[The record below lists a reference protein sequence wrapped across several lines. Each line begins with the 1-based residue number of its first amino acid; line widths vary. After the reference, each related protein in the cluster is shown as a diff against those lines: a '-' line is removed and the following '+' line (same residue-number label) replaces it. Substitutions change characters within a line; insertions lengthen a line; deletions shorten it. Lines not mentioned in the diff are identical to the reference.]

1 MIGQFCE
8 IVGAHPCSVPRND
21 VAVCTH
27 TNRKA
32 VYRYGE
38 ILVTN
43 CSALLEAADTDA
55 SKDTVPK
62 EKNKGNET
70 REFNSVPITGGRED
84 LIYMVGH
91 LPSINKTWDCND
103 SQKSITLAYSCECSS
118 CDKKGVEIIMK
129 KLLQWYNNSSLDFV
143 THPFVHLDTMKETL
157 FSDLDSNYD
166 GCPKFIG
173 GIYFSK
179 IHKEVP
185 EWNKEGISEFWQDG
199 GPDASQ
205 KDIDDIP
212 SEPNYWKSGFLSLQ
226 YAIEKA
232 FIELVRGNVSLS
244 NVEVH
249 LLRMPI
255 LPTDSTLNIIL
266 LLSVL
271 LFLIVLISA
280 LSMLKDIALERDS
293 WIMKYMSVMGLNQLS
308 FYISHFLI
316 AALKMLPFAVTFSA
330 ICANKYLEYTSSSL
344 YICVVILF
352 CITTLVLALFLGIL
366 FKKFTQIGPF
376 VVLVILAVLPW
387 KYPPDI
393 NDVPLCVLE
402 SFNPLYAINIAVKF
416 FLRSE
421 YRLQKTGWL
430 SIFKKDQFLLGI
442 VFLMLLFDAFVFSLL
457 AFYIAMVMP
466 TKGASKHHPLFFLWF
481 FGFKTFSMRKSALE
495 DEIDQRDSE
504 DPDNGNVEPL
514 SATDESDIVV
524 NKIFKALRGQITVL
538 LGRNGAGKSTTFSV
552 LTGMINYDS
561 GQVLICGDDL
571 RKGLRKCQDNL
582 GFCPQYNPLFDH
594 LTINEH
600 LQFYAGMKSGRLNG
614 PHGKN
619 ALGQEIQRVAGELG
633 IETLLNMQA
642 RKLNGGQ
649 KRKLCVAIALIANS
663 RVVLLD
669 EPSAGMDP
677 EARHEFGQM
686 LEKIKH
692 DRTILLTTHYMEE
705 ANTLGDRIMII
716 VNGRLVCNGSPQ
728 FLKNRFGIG
737 YLLTVV
743 LNIGSMKRM
752 NVQKF
757 FDAAI
762 AAIFAVILKH
772 LPSAYI
778 GNAQN
783 FPEFSVIL
791 PTKYQKHYAN
801 LFEELEQM
809 KGDQQPIKSFDLS
822 LNTLEQVFLR
832 VNDLADTAVYADGT
846 DSMDGPME
854 LADDLFG
861 LRQQQI
867 LKSFLDLI
875 RLWIKQIAAILCRQL
890 LWALRNPFDSFGNY
904 VERSLSPYAANQYFS
919 IQLKFAESSQ
929 YQNNFNELATKIPY
943 RTTYENYPL
952 VIGASEHKNHSKIQ
966 LVAHFSGVARHS
978 APMALSFVTNALLG
992 KDFVIYPKIAIYDI
1006 ADKNRE
1012 ENLLRVSNFIAVI
1025 SIACIFSC
1033 MPCFLLKS
1041 LVDDRSTCFKHQL
1054 LLTRLHPFTYWTS
1067 ITIWHSIIYILFCLG
1082 ISIPIFVFGLLDQ
1095 FRLHFFLLC
1104 FLFFWSYHPLI
1115 CCASFLFDESKSVTT
1130 TLFWIILLNII
1141 VGVIFVYL
1149 TIWKTLPEL
1158 LFIIYYLLPTTG
1170 FIVGLFNLTH
1180 ALIGHNVEADITS
1193 KDILL
1198 YNLIYMP
1205 ISGALFWLLL
1215 FCLQSRWMARK
1226 WKQLTFPLFHRTL
1239 YQRLHSRDL
1248 VETDDD
1254 EDIRKEREFVKQHGI
1269 EEFAL
1274 FVNGLTKYYGSYPAV
1289 DGITFGVPRKQ
1300 CFGLLGV
1307 NGAGKTTTFQILS
1320 GTKLAT
1326 SGRATICDGND
1337 VSRRPP
1343 IGYCPQFDALPMEL
1357 TGREVLT
1364 LVARLNGFFD
1374 VSAKVQTILHC
1385 IQMDDQA
1392 DKLIR
1397 YNSGGQRRRISF
1409 GLALLARSNFIM
1421 LDEPTTGID
1430 PSTRRYVWRLIHAIR
1445 QQSIAILLSSH
1456 SVDECE
1462 ALCNRIAFM
1471 NKGKLIGIGSNRHLK
1486 TRYGQS
1492 YKLTITVSN
1501 PNDRVFKFL
1510 KKCVFMLFEGIATV
1524 DLPSGNVYEWE
1535 LPKRD
1540 TVCWTKTY
1548 RGVQELADKYP
1559 ENANLPPGSDRPKI
1573 IVFSLTQNSLEQVF
1587 LHLSRLHEATP
1598 NATPEKLLKR
1608 KEWGES
1614 KM

>member
-1 MIGQFCE
+1 
-8 IVGAHPCSVPRND
+8 
-21 VAVCTH
+21 
-27 TNRKA
+27 
-32 VYRYGE
+32 
-38 ILVTN
+38 
-43 CSALLEAADTDA
+43 
-55 SKDTVPK
+55 
-62 EKNKGNET
+62 
-70 REFNSVPITGGRED
+70 
-84 LIYMVGH
+84 
-91 LPSINKTWDCND
+91 
-103 SQKSITLAYSCECSS
+103 
-118 CDKKGVEIIMK
+118 
-129 KLLQWYNNSSLDFV
+129 
-143 THPFVHLDTMKETL
+143 
-157 FSDLDSNYD
+157 
-166 GCPKFIG
+166 
-173 GIYFSK
+173 
-179 IHKEVP
+179 
-185 EWNKEGISEFWQDG
+185 
-199 GPDASQ
+199 
-205 KDIDDIP
+205 
-212 SEPNYWKSGFLSLQ
+212 
-226 YAIEKA
+226 
-232 FIELVRGNVSLS
+232 
-244 NVEVH
+244 
-249 LLRMPI
+249 
-255 LPTDSTLNIIL
+255 
-266 LLSVL
+266 
-271 LFLIVLISA
+271 
-280 LSMLKDIALERDS
+280 
-293 WIMKYMSVMGLNQLS
+293 
-308 FYISHFLI
+308 
-316 AALKMLPFAVTFSA
+316 MLPFAVTFSA
-330 ICANKYLEYTSSSL
+330 ICANKYLEYTSPSL
-344 YICVVILF
+344 YICVVNLF

-376 VVLVILAVLPW
+376 LVLVILAVLPW

-393 NDVPLCVLE
+393 NDVPVCILE
-402 SFNPLYAINIAVKF
+402 SFNPLYAINIAIKL

-442 VFLMLLFDAFVFSLL
+442 VFLMSLFDAFVLSLL
-457 AFYIAMVMP
+457 AFYVAMVMP
-466 TKGASKHHPLFFLWF
+466 TKGASKHHPLFFLR
-481 FGFKTFSMRKSALE
+481 TFSMRKSALE
-495 DEIDQRDSE
+495 DEMDQMDSE
-504 DPDNGNVEPL
+504 TPDNANVEPL

-524 NKIFKALRGQITVL
+524 NKMCKKWPSVSQFVVDNLSFKALRGQITVL
-538 LGRNGAGKSTTFSV
+538 LGRNGAGKSTIFSV

-571 RKGLRKCQDNL
+571 KKGLRKCQDNL

-594 LTINEH
+594 LTIKEH

-614 PHGKN
+614 PHGKH
-619 ALGQEIQRVAGELG
+619 ALGQKIQRVAEELG

-642 RKLNGGQ
+642 HKLSGGQ
-649 KRKLCVAIALIANS
+649 KRRLCVAIALIANS

-705 ANTLGDRIMII
+705 ANTLGDRIIII

-743 LNIGSMKRM
+743 LNNIGSETSMKSM

-778 GNAQN
+778 ENAQN

-791 PTKYQKHYAN
+791 PTNYAN

-809 KGDQQPIKSFDLS
+809 KGDQQPIKSFGLS

-832 VNDLADTAVYADGT
+832 VNDLADTVVYADGT
-846 DSMDGPME
+846 DSMDGPMK

-861 LRQQQI
+861 LRQQQF

-875 RLWIKQIAAILCRQL
+875 LLWIKQIAAILCRQL
-890 LWALRNPFDSFGNY
+890 LWALRNPFDSFGSFILLLLAFVIPITQLVNVKLSNY
-904 VERSLSPYAANQYFS
+904 VERSLSPYEANQYFS
-919 IQLKFAESSQ
+919 IQFKFAESSQ
-929 YQNNFNELATKIPY
+929 YQNNFKQLATKIPY
-943 RTTYENYPL
+943 RTTDENYPL
-952 VIGASEHKNHSKIQ
+952 VIGASEHNNHSKIQ

-992 KDFVIYPKIAIYDI
+992 KDFVICPKIAIYDI
-1006 ADKNRE
+1006 ADKNHE
-1012 ENLLRVSNFIAVI
+1012 ENSLRVSNFIAVI
-1025 SIACIFSC
+1025 SMACTFSC

-1041 LVDDRSTCFKHQL
+1041 LVDDRSSCFKHQL
-1054 LLTRLHPFTYWTS
+1054 LLTR
-1067 ITIWHSIIYILFCLG
+1067 
-1082 ISIPIFVFGLLDQ
+1082 
-1095 FRLHFFLLC
+1095 FFLLW

-1115 CCASFLFDESKSVTT
+1115 CCASFLFDESKSVTAT
-1130 TLFWIILLNII
+1130 ILWIILLNII
-1141 VGVIFVYL
+1141 VGVIFAYL
-1149 TIWKTLPEL
+1149 TIWKTFSEL
-1158 LFIIYYLLPTTG
+1158 YYLIPTTG
-1170 FIVGLFNLTH
+1170 FIVGLFNLTL
-1180 ALIGHNVEADITS
+1180 ALIGHNVEAEITS

-1248 VETDDD
+1248 AETADD
-1254 EDIRKEREFVKQHGI
+1254 EHIRKERGFVEQRGI

-1307 NGAGKTTTFQILS
+1307 NGAGKTTTFEILS

-1326 SGRATICDGND
+1326 SGLATICGKD

-1343 IGYCPQFDALPMEL
+1343 IGYCPQSDALPMEL

-1364 LVARLNGFFD
+1364 LVARLNG
-1374 VSAKVQTILHC
+1374 
-1385 IQMDDQA
+1385 
-1392 DKLIR
+1392 
-1397 YNSGGQRRRISF
+1397 GGQRRRISF
-1409 GLALLARSNFIM
+1409 GRALLARSNFIM
-1421 LDEPTTGID
+1421 LDEPTAGID
-1430 PSTRRYVWRLIHAIR
+1430 PSTRRDVWRLIRAIR
-1445 QQSIAILLSSH
+1445 QQSISILLSSH
-1456 SVDECE
+1456 SMDECE
-1462 ALCNRIAFM
+1462 AICNRIAFM
-1471 NKGKLIGIGSNRHLK
+1471 NKGKLIGIGSNQHLK
-1486 TRYGQS
+1486 TRYGQN

-1501 PNDRVFKFL
+1501 PSDRVFKFL

-1535 LPKRD
+1535 LPKRG
-1540 TVCWTKTY
+1540 TICWSKTY
-1548 RGVQELADKYP
+1548 RGVQELANKYP

-1573 IVFSLTQNSLEQVF
+1573 IVFSLIQNSIEQMF

-1598 NATPEKLLKR
+1598 NATPEKSLKR
-1608 KEWGES
+1608 KAWGES